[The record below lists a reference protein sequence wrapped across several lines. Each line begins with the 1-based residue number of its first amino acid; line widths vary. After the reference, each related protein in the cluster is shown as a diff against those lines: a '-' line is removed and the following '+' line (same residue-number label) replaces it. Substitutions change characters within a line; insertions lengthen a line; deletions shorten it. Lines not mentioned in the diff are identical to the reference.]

1 MTGVTVGRSNYYTE
15 VIARD
20 DYYKEGGESPG
31 RWYGKASERFALE
44 DAEIGYKDKSLRNL
58 MLGKDPHTQEQLRN
72 VSLTSREYKT
82 KDSVTGKETVERSDP
97 KLAWDFTFSAPKSVS
112 VLWSVADDETRRA
125 IEAAQRTAVEAA
137 VTAIEEKASY
147 TRTGRGGVNQQ
158 SMEVAFAAFDHTT
171 SRALDPH
178 LHTHVLLLN
187 TGIREDGKGGTIDAR
202 GIFQTGVHTFGAI
215 YGNTLRYELEKLGI
229 EMYERKLEKGKT
241 YEVRGVPQALITESS
256 KRHHE
261 IRAAI
266 TEKEHELGR
275 RLNSY
280 ENDSVFRKTRDTK
293 KRVDKEALRLL
304 WQEQGRA
311 HGFDYTKFIGRER
324 KEWTQE
330 DQKTFLKNVTRSLSY
345 KERIGDRELL
355 QVALYHSKGKL
366 SQEDVE
372 KFINSYKSTHLF
384 KLHVHEKYGQ
394 LYNLNGH
401 GSKTGDFG

>member
-31 RWYGKASERFALE
+31 RWYGKASERFALR

-82 KDSVTGKETVERSDP
+82 KDPVTGKETVERSDP

-202 GIFQTGVHTFGAI
+202 GIFQTGVHTFGTLYATSLKSLVLRCTSESLKRGRPTK
-215 YGNTLRYELEKLGI
+215 YGAFPKHLSPSRVNGIRKFVPLSPRKNTSSGVGSTRMKMIVSLEKQGI
-229 EMYERKLEKGKT
+229 RKS
-241 YEVRGVPQALITESS
+241 A
-256 KRHHE
+256 
-261 IRAAI
+261 
-266 TEKEHELGR
+266 
-275 RLNSY
+275 
-280 ENDSVFRKTRDTK
+280 
-293 KRVDKEALRLL
+293 
-304 WQEQGRA
+304 
-311 HGFDYTKFIGRER
+311 
-324 KEWTQE
+324 
-330 DQKTFLKNVTRSLSY
+330 
-345 KERIGDRELL
+345 
-355 QVALYHSKGKL
+355 
-366 SQEDVE
+366 
-372 KFINSYKSTHLF
+372 
-384 KLHVHEKYGQ
+384 
-394 LYNLNGH
+394 
-401 GSKTGDFG
+401 